1 MGIAGAGGLGSNCA
15 AMLVRSGIRRFVL
28 VDFDVVEPSN
38 LNRQWYYPEDVGS
51 PKVEALARHLRRLEP
66 DLELTI
72 HQVRLDEWTV
82 PRYFAGCDAMV
93 EALDDPGAKA
103 MFVNAALPHS
113 PLLVSA
119 SGLAGTGGEAMSIRR
134 VTSRLVMVGDG
145 VTEVTGDKPPLAP
158 RGQSGCGYAG
168 RCHFGVLS
176 TGGVS
181 CIPFLKR
188 IFTPLRTAANP
199 LGALLPSLSKR
210 CLLPESALSSTV
222 KRIKNSEKC

>member
-1 MGIAGAGGLGSNCA
+1 MSVLQQGLSRYFSAAQLAFLGKVRVGIAGAGGLGSNCA

-72 HQVRLDEWTV
+72 HQLRLDEQTV

-158 RGQSGCGYAG
+158 RVNQAAG
-168 RCHFGVLS
+168 MQADVVLEF
-176 TGGVS
+176 
-181 CIPFLKR
+181 FLQEASR
-188 IFTPLRTAANP
+188 A
-199 LGALLPSLSKR
+199 SLS
-210 CLLPESALSSTV
+210 
-222 KRIKNSEKC
+222 